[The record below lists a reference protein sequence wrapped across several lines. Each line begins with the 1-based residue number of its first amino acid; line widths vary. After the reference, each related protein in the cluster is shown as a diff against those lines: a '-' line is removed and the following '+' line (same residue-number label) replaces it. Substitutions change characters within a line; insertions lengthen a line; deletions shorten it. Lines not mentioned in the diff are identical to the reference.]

1 MHLRWFVLHS
11 WTNWYHW
18 SNYLYLIL
26 WWLSATL
33 LFVSFVLNYLSL
45 CRSKAFWYSAR
56 ELFAHAWT
64 SFIATKLFIK
74 LRLQKTWQKNV
85 KNRPKPDF
93 SWCRRLSA
101 SSLARTSASCK
112 TNVMVFSICPR
123 ISSAAA
129 YRRWWTNNLNWN
141 IVASVP
147 QVGDKKQKQQR
158 LPKKRER
165 KLVFFCL
172 FKKRQT
178 PTYSEHQP
186 NSLWTVKKPL
196 CYLRFGPFKIGAY
209 TECASRSHIFGS
221 YNSKIQI
228 TSRLKQSRKKSNI
241 KAELNSCSKYSR
253 FHIDEAFQ
261 YAEHWGFIYRNN

>member
-1 MHLRWFVLHS
+1 
-11 WTNWYHW
+11 
-18 SNYLYLIL
+18 
-26 WWLSATL
+26 
-33 LFVSFVLNYLSL
+33 
-45 CRSKAFWYSAR
+45 
-56 ELFAHAWT
+56 
-64 SFIATKLFIK
+64 
-74 LRLQKTWQKNV
+74 
-85 KNRPKPDF
+85 
-93 SWCRRLSA
+93 
-101 SSLARTSASCK
+101 
-112 TNVMVFSICPR
+112 MVFSICPR

-129 YRRWWTNNLNWN
+129 YRRWWTNNLSWN

-165 KLVFFCL
+165 KLGFFCL

-241 KAELNSCSKYSR
+241 KAELNSCSKHSR

-261 YAEHWGFIYRNN
+261 YAEHWGFIYRNNQKSFAVFSYLQVHKRNHWMTVKCTIQSLIITHKKRKKKQKKKVAGCF

>member
-1 MHLRWFVLHS
+1 
-11 WTNWYHW
+11 
-18 SNYLYLIL
+18 
-26 WWLSATL
+26 
-33 LFVSFVLNYLSL
+33 
-45 CRSKAFWYSAR
+45 
-56 ELFAHAWT
+56 
-64 SFIATKLFIK
+64 
-74 LRLQKTWQKNV
+74 
-85 KNRPKPDF
+85 
-93 SWCRRLSA
+93 
-101 SSLARTSASCK
+101 
-112 TNVMVFSICPR
+112 MVFSICPR

-129 YRRWWTNNLNWN
+129 YRRWWTNNLSWN

-165 KLVFFCL
+165 KLVFVCL

-221 YNSKIQI
+221 YNSKIQT
-228 TSRLKQSRKKSNI
+228 TSRLKQYRKKSNI
-241 KAELNSCSKYSR
+241 KVRLNSFALNTLGFTLMKPFNMRNIEGSYIEIIKKAWLY
-253 FHIDEAFQ
+253 FHICRFTKGITGWRWNVP
-261 YAEHWGFIYRNN
+261 YSHWSLPTKKEKSSRMLLVWRSKTWTGSCFVCNRFFLWTSV